1 MPMGEGTEIPA
12 LTSSERGWRATGF
25 GGKGWISIGLTSDR
39 PKDGMTIAVDRS
51 SPLGNVFEMVDE
63 GCRESVC
70 QAYGRLIRAPL
81 SISREQVLTLAREE
95 GTKGKVRIWEGRKAM
110 AYLKKIE
117 NVAKHMPVVLGCHC
131 HDATRKARCHAE
143 AIKNTLELRLQI

>member
-1 MPMGEGTEIPA
+1 M
-12 LTSSERGWRATGF
+12 
-25 GGKGWISIGLTSDR
+25 SDR

-63 GCRESVC
+63 GCREPVC
-70 QAYGRLIRAPL
+70 EAYGRLIRAPL
-81 SISREQVLTLAREE
+81 SASREQVLTFAREE
-95 GTKGKVRIWEGRKAM
+95 GTKGRVRMWDGGKAM

-131 HDATRKARCHAE
+131 TGIGRCHAE
-143 AIKNTLELRLQI
+143 AIRRTLEIRLKI